1 MPQTGLFYAA
11 IDCASSHTHA
21 HALDWVQPR
30 SSKRTVATSSASAER
45 QLPRLVLDP
54 EVGWERVY
62 VSAAPA
68 DGGTM
73 CNNHDIVDTMA
84 TAVYVY

>member
-1 MPQTGLFYAA
+1 MFNVA
-11 IDCASSHTHA
+11 IDYSYSHTHA

-30 SSKRTVATSSASAER
+30 SSKRSVTTSSASAER

-73 CNNHDIVDTMA
+73 CNSHDIVDTMA